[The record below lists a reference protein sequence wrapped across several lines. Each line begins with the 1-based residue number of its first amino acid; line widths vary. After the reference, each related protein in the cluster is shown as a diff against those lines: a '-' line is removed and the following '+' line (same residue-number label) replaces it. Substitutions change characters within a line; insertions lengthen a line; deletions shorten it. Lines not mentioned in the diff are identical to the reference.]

1 MGERV
6 MLLNQLAQLG
16 LTGKK
21 GRFYLAALELGEA
34 PVTAVAERAGIGRT
48 TAYDVLDGLVNEG
61 LVTQIEKSG
70 KMYVVAEDPAVLLR
84 NLEQR
89 RRLVE
94 EVLPE
99 IQAIYSHSMFKPR
112 MRYYGG
118 AEGIATVLNDTLN
131 CRSGE
136 LRGILSMQELLE
148 APGPEFM
155 ERYIQR
161 RIEAGLKLRVVRSK
175 DEEVSNAWGSRAD
188 ELREVRFSPHHVP
201 FTMTC
206 YIYDDKV
213 ACISSR
219 RENFAF
225 LIQSAEF
232 AGLQTA
238 LFETLW
244 AASSPIP
251 AAGEAS

>member
-1 MGERV
+1 MP
-6 MLLNQLAQLG
+6 LNQLAQLG

-188 ELREVRFSPHHVP
+188 ELREVRFSPRPCAVHHRP
-201 FTMTC
+201 ATSTTTT
-206 YIYDDKV
+206 V